1 MKRTD
6 FALLIR
12 FGKNEN
18 ELQGEPERLKRCG
31 FAC

>member
-6 FALLIR
+6 FALLNR
-12 FGKNEN
+12 FSKNEN
-18 ELQGEPERLKRCG
+18 ELQGEPERLKCCG